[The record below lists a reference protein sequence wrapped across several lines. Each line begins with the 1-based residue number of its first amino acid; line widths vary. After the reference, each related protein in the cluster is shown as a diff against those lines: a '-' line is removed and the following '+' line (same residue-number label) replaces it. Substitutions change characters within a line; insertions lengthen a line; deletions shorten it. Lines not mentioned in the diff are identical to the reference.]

1 MQIYF
6 QNLTFQNKQILWSY
20 PEGSNCAT
28 CLYQTGGN
36 NNTLDRDLVNDTLRD
51 VIGIEIKDGIA
62 TITHVEDFSKRHPFA
77 ATVLSDSLKK
87 SGTPGFFPAHPHS
100 TTDIPTNIIPTP
112 QQDRSSS
119 TTNLRAQLLTLD
131 QLLQNHRG
139 ATLVYEQGLPEN
151 NLVTLG
157 LLTQLRFHSTA
168 SLNLTLKVIQNV
180 DYYYLRQKQMNVI
193 RTLFEGYVIPSMQT
207 FRQGEEPP
215 KSVNE
220 FFLNAILNT
229 MSNDTYNLEDTLFE
243 KAAPMDI
250 RENYKLREIYARR
263 MMNGLFYF
271 TEDTDVPLREPN
283 PELAHWLEEFKKH
296 LQIHHNKLVPLL
308 NQLKELVVSSG
319 LMYHDFNKFNLETCV
334 QGGHIDFSLLLIK
347 IKAVQLS
354 KTTLKYA
361 MTRLDSEHRVPDN
374 LIQAV
379 PPRLYSLKLL
389 LLSNCPPAVITNL
402 EGQSSDE
409 FMLEIINEIV
419 SDLRAC
425 TDGDKLKP
433 ASQWISH
440 TIKTIDTDLHL
451 HQEWHVLLET
461 KLKSV
466 NQLVAKIKHERK
478 HPESWKQL
486 TTEAIKSLTAE
497 QLPLLLSTVAVDS
510 SSQTSSTMSP

>member
-1 MQIYF
+1 
-6 QNLTFQNKQILWSY
+6 
-20 PEGSNCAT
+20 
-28 CLYQTGGN
+28 
-36 NNTLDRDLVNDTLRD
+36 
-51 VIGIEIKDGIA
+51 
-62 TITHVEDFSKRHPFA
+62 
-77 ATVLSDSLKK
+77 
-87 SGTPGFFPAHPHS
+87 
-100 TTDIPTNIIPTP
+100 
-112 QQDRSSS
+112 
-119 TTNLRAQLLTLD
+119 
-131 QLLQNHRG
+131 
-139 ATLVYEQGLPEN
+139 
-151 NLVTLG
+151 
-157 LLTQLRFHSTA
+157 
-168 SLNLTLKVIQNV
+168 
-180 DYYYLRQKQMNVI
+180 
-193 RTLFEGYVIPSMQT
+193 
-207 FRQGEEPP
+207 
-215 KSVNE
+215 
-220 FFLNAILNT
+220 
-229 MSNDTYNLEDTLFE
+229 
-243 KAAPMDI
+243 
-250 RENYKLREIYARR
+250 
-263 MMNGLFYF
+263 
-271 TEDTDVPLREPN
+271 
-283 PELAHWLEEFKKH
+283 
-296 LQIHHNKLVPLL
+296 LL